1 MRFKLD
7 ENFGTRTLQL
17 FQTEGHD
24 VQTVHMQ
31 GLQGTND
38 THLFEICCHE
48 QRCLVTLDLDFT
60 NVLRFP
66 PTQSQGIVV
75 LRVPR
80 NPSLAVLEQMVR
92 HFLHILAQMPI
103 EQQLWV
109 VEPTRIRIH
118 ESPSWLE

>member
-7 ENFGTRTLQL
+7 ENLGTHTLHI
-17 FQTEGHD
+17 FQAAGHD
-24 VQTVHMQ
+24 VQTVRMQ

-38 THLFEICCHE
+38 TYLFEICCHE

-66 PTQSQGIVV
+66 PAHSQGIVV
-75 LRVPR
+75 LRMPR

-92 HFLHILAQMPI
+92 RFLHILARMPI
-103 EQQLWV
+103 EQQLWI
-109 VEPTRIRIH
+109 VEPTSIRIH
-118 ESPSWLE
+118 ESLS